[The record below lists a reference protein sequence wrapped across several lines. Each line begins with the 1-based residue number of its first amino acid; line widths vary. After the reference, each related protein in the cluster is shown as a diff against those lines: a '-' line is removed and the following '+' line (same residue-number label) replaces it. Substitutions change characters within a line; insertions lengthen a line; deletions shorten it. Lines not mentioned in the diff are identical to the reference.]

1 MPFLFP
7 LGGRRRVISH
17 QSPCHFGIQLANLAG
32 KQINQDNLSF
42 LGSSRHFV
50 SVRFLVNS

>member
-7 LGGRRRVISH
+7 FGGRKWGIAH

-32 KQINQDNLSF
+32 ETDQSGQFIIF
-42 LGSSRHFV
+42 GSSLHFV